1 METHHTFIV
10 NHERF
15 LSLMAYGSKDLKLPK
30 SKDIFKLRELFA
42 EIALEN
48 KMLGRSESK
57 AFD

>member
-15 LSLMAYGSKDLKLPK
+15 LSIMAYGSKDLRLPK
-30 SKDIFKLRELFA
+30 PKDVFKLRELFA
-42 EIALEN
+42 EMALEN
-48 KMLGRSESK
+48 KMQGKSESK